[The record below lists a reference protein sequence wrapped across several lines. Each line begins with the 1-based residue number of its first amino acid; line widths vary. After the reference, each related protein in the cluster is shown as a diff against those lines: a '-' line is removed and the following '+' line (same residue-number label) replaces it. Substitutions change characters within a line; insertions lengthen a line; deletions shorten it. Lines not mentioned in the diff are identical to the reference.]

1 MSNAHLLPSRR
12 QVLGMLAAAGATAA
26 IGESQAQ
33 VAWPTRPVRF
43 IVPFAPGASNDTFT
57 RALADILQAKLGQPF
72 VVENRAGA
80 GGWTGT
86 SAAQQATPD
95 GYTLLENSSGIASMG
110 LAMKLPFDAQRDMIP
125 IAMMARSPDAVL
137 VPSSLPVKSVKDLVD
152 YAKAHPTTTFY
163 GTAGVGGT
171 NHLHAELFN
180 MRAGVKM
187 QHVPYRGL
195 AQALTDLAA
204 GRVQVCFGTIASA
217 AGLIKSGEVRLIAYG
232 AEGRPADAPEAP
244 TVVQGGV
251 PNYEAKVWWGI
262 FGPPGLPTPLR
273 DRINQAINAALAE
286 DSFTKLFATSG
297 ATAAPMSAD
306 AFAKEVRQEIDD
318 VKEIVE
324 AAKIVFE

>member
-1 MSNAHLLPSRR
+1 MIAGAAA
-12 QVLGMLAAAGATAA
+12 VAAAGGARAQAT
-26 IGESQAQ
+26 
-33 VAWPTRPVRF
+33 WPTRAVRMV
-43 IVPFAPGASNDTFT
+43 VPFAPGASNDTFT
-57 RALADILQAKLGQPF
+57 RALADLLPARFNQPF

-86 SAAQQATPD
+86 SFVQAAAPD

-110 LAMKLPFDAQRDMIP
+110 LIMKLPFDAAKDLTP

-137 VPSSLPVKSVKDLVD
+137 VHAALPVKSVREFVD
-152 YAKAHPTTTFY
+152 YCKANPDKVFY

-187 QHVPYRGL
+187 KHVPYRGL

-217 AGLIKSGEVRLIAYG
+217 AGLIKSGEVRLLAYG
-232 AEGRPADAPEAP
+232 AAGRPADAPEAP
-244 TVVQGGV
+244 TVEESGV
-251 PNYEAKVWWGI
+251 ANYEAKVWWGI
-262 FGPPGLPTPLR
+262 FGPPGLPADIRNRMNEAT
-273 DRINQAINAALAE
+273 NAALKEA
-286 DSFTKLFATSG
+286 SFARLFGTSG
-297 ATAAPMSAD
+297 ASAAPMSPD
-306 AFAKEVRQEIDD
+306 EFAKEVRREIDD

-324 AAKIVFE
+324 SAKIVFE